1 MPDHLAMG
9 RARSHRIRNSRL
21 TSNRLALRIAS
32 ILSVVILI
40 LPMVACFDVNGA
52 LQNAINQLANQSAS
66 WQATLQNLENQLIA
80 HGQSTLANQVQ
91 SVLNRAIAGAS
102 LELRCNVDFLAS
114 ELAQALQDIKANFN
128 HQPPPGQPPHFCN
141 VDPSAV
147 DLRLPPDSRP
157 ATLNI
162 YGFNFTAPAITVAI
176 VDTSGN
182 RITPPAGIFTVGTEF
197 EATLNIVNF
206 PFSSTASYVSF
217 MLPANE
223 ERRVSI
229 IQPPNCG
236 GVGQACCQQN
246 PGAPPTCDPG
256 LGCSANKCTA
266 CPPAGEFHKQVFY
279 KQREFAGNNCGGVN
293 ETRTYG
299 GQCDGGFLRDEPAG
313 SHMTVDDSC
322 DVCTATPSWTNPANP
337 SDCRLNIR
345 FFTPSDCFKGIHVDI
360 NITESPVVPQGC
372 PSF

>member
-9 RARSHRIRNSRL
+9 GARAHRIPKSRVR
-21 TSNRLALRIAS
+21 SNRIALRSAS
-32 ILSVVILI
+32 ILSVMVLI
-40 LPMVACFDVNGA
+40 LPMVACFDVNVA
-52 LQNAINQLANQSAS
+52 FQSAIEQLVNQSTS

-80 HGQSTLANQVQ
+80 NGQSTLANEVQ
-91 SVLNRAIAGAS
+91 SVLNRGIAGAS
-102 LELRCNVDFLAS
+102 LEFRCDVTFLGS
-114 ELAQALQDIKANFN
+114 QLAQALRDIQANFN
-128 HQPPPGQPPHFCN
+128 HEPPPGQPPHFCN

-147 DLRLPPDSRP
+147 DLRLPPDRRP
-157 ATLNI
+157 ATLNL
-162 YGFNFTAPAITVAI
+162 YGFNFTAPAINVAI

-182 RITPPAGIFTVGTEF
+182 RITPPAGIFTVPTEF

-229 IQPPNCG
+229 VQPPNCG
-236 GVGQACCQQN
+236 GIGQQCCQ
-246 PGAPPTCDPG
+246 PPNTVCDPG
-256 LGCSANKCTA
+256 LGCLASKCTS
-266 CPPAGEFHKQVFY
+266 CPPAGEFHKLSFSE
-279 KQREFAGNNCGGVN
+279 QRVFAGNDCLNGTN
-293 ETRTYG
+293 RSYTYG
-299 GQCDGGFLRDEPAG
+299 AQCDGGFQRDEPAA

-322 DVCTATPSWTNPANP
+322 DVCTATPSWTNPADP
-337 SDCRLNIR
+337 SDCRLNI
-345 FFTPSDCFKGIHVDI
+345 FFYTPADCFKGIHVDI